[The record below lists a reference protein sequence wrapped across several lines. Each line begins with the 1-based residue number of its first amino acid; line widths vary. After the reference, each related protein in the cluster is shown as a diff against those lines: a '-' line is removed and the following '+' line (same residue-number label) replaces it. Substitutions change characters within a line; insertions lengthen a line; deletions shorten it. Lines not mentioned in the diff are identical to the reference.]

1 MNTTTKLQRKVR
13 AAIRSFGIPEEA
25 RIVIGVSGGAD
36 SMALLDAIVRLEKFG
51 IAAAHL
57 NHCLRGD
64 ESDADEEFVM
74 SESRKRNVEYISE
87 RVDIAAI
94 SARTG
99 RNIEAAARDARY
111 EFLTRSALRF
121 EAPYVTTAHTRDDQ
135 VETVLLRLIRGASP
149 SGLRGIHASRPLGRG
164 ITLSRPMLD
173 VTRPEVLEHCDR
185 FGIEF
190 RTDSSN
196 LSLKFTRNRVRH
208 QLLPLLREL
217 NPEFDQALVR
227 TAGMIGEDSS
237 VLDDQA
243 GDLLNLKDRRSQALS
258 LDMKQFAGLD
268 VAIRRRMVRLWIEH
282 ARGELLRIEK
292 SHLDAIDGMIAKRKG
307 NKVVELP
314 DGWRVELNKGLLRIF
329 KLKVS

>member
-1 MNTTTKLQRKVR
+1 
-13 AAIRSFGIPEEA
+13 
-25 RIVIGVSGGAD
+25 
-36 SMALLDAIVRLEKFG
+36 MALLDAIVRLEKFG
-51 IAAAHL
+51 IGAAHL

-64 ESDADEEFVM
+64 ESDADEEFVK

-87 RVDIAAI
+87 RADIAAI

-99 RNIEAAARDARY
+99 RNIEATARDARY

-149 SGLRGIHASRPLGRG
+149 SGLRGIHALRPLGRG

-173 VTRPEVLEHCDR
+173 VTRCEVLEHCDR

-227 TAGMIGEDSS
+227 TAAMIGEDSS

-243 GDLLNLKDRRSQALS
+243 RDLLNLKDRRSQALS

-282 ARGELLRIEK
+282 ARGELLRIDK
-292 SHLDAIDGMIAKRKG
+292 SHLDAIDEMIAKGKG
-307 NKVVELP
+307 NKLVELP

-329 KLKVS
+329 KLRVS